1 MGGGIIVVPALVLL
15 MGFSQHQASGT
26 STATIV
32 ASSGAALASFAVDGS
47 VDLLAALYLVAGA
60 SAGAWIGAHYL
71 DRISEVW
78 LLRVFTVV
86 MALTAARL
94 VLA

>member
-32 ASSGAALASFAVDGS
+32 ASSAAALVSFTVDGS
-47 VDLLAALYLVAGA
+47 VDLLAAAYLVAGA
-60 SAGAWIGAHYL
+60 AGGAWVGAYYL
-71 DRISEVW
+71 HRISPVW
-78 LLRVFTVV
+78 LLRGFTVV
-86 MALTAARL
+86 MALTAIRL
-94 VLA
+94 ALV